1 VAADTTLVDESNLDD
16 LRKELA
22 TLEATEARISAERRR
37 LHEQIDFGYASEVTR
52 AREREVSDERRELHR
67 RIDGLKELLGGDD
80 EPAATTESA
89 AGLLSQWT
97 GISSELDAEDRP
109 AEELEL

>member
-1 VAADTTLVDESNLDD
+1 MPADTRLVDEGRLDD

-22 TLEATEARISAERRR
+22 SLEATEARISAERRR
-37 LHEQIDFGYASEVTR
+37 LHEQIDFGYASEATR

-67 RIDGLKELLGGDD
+67 RIDELRELLGVDD
-80 EPAATTESA
+80 QASASPESA

-97 GISSELDAEDRP
+97 GISAEPAADDRP
-109 AEELEL
+109 PEELEL

>member
-1 VAADTTLVDESNLDD
+1 MDEGSLDD

-22 TLEATEARISAERRR
+22 SLEATEARISAERRR
-37 LHEQIDFGYASEVTR
+37 LHEQIDFGYASEATR

-67 RIDGLKELLGGDD
+67 RIDELRELLGIADD
-80 EPAATTESA
+80 ASETPESA
-89 AGLLSQWT
+89 AALLSQWT
-97 GISSELDAEDRP
+97 GISAELAADDRP